1 MTRYT
6 DMTTTDERAEAR
18 DTPTLVAILVA
29 ARQTGDRDLERY
41 ARDRLADQ
49 GIRVAFARRPKA
61 KDGAK

>member
-1 MTRYT
+1 MTRDT
-6 DMTTTDERAEAR
+6 DMTTTEQAENR

-49 GIRVAFARRPKA
+49 GIRVAFARRPRPKG
-61 KDGAK
+61 GAR